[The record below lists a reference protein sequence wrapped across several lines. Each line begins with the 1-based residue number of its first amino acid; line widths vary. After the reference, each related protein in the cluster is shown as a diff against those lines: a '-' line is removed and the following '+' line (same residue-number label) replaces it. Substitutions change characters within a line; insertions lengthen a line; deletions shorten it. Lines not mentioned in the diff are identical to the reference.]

1 MSLELYNTLS
11 RTKEPLRP
19 VVPGRIGMY
28 MCGPTVYSEPHLG
41 HARGPIVFDVM
52 RRWLEHEGF
61 VVRLVTNVTD
71 VGHLTDDSSADG
83 EGEDK
88 LARRAKLERI
98 EPMEVAEK
106 YFWSYFDAMAR
117 LNVRRPSIVPRAS
130 GHIVEQIELVEK
142 LLAAGVAYERQ
153 GSVYFDVSEW
163 EPYGRLSGRDP
174 EELLEGTRVEV
185 RTDKDD
191 PRDFA
196 LWKSAEAGHIMRWNS
211 PWGEGFPGWH
221 LECSVMSTKY
231 LGDEFDIHGGG
242 LDLIFPHH
250 ESEIAQAHAAGQP
263 FARIWTHWNMITL
276 GGEKMAKS
284 KDHFVTLA
292 KLFERFDP
300 IAVRFHLLRSHYRSV
315 SDFTEESLA
324 ASAQGLA
331 RLTDTYR
338 LVAPDPDG
346 LGAEADGS
354 GGEEAASERRSAAR
368 DDAPFLEYRTAF
380 AQAMNDDI
388 NTPRAIAALFD
399 AARDIRKAVEDGA
412 GPAYRAGA
420 AALLDD
426 LLDGVL
432 GVPTAE
438 SSASDDVTAAL
449 DGAIALILEQRHLA
463 RERRD
468 FSTSDELRDRL
479 EGLGVSVEDGPDGST
494 WRLQRR

>member
-1 MSLELYNTLS
+1 MRLELYNTMS
-11 RTKEPLRP
+11 RTKEPVKP
-19 VVPGRIGMY
+19 VVAGRIGMY

-52 RRWLEHEGF
+52 RRWFEHEGF

-71 VGHLTDDSSADG
+71 VGHLTDDSAADG
-83 EGEDK
+83 TGEDK

-106 YFWSYFDAMAR
+106 YFWSYFDAMAK

-142 LLAAGVAYERQ
+142 LLATGVAYERE
-153 GSVYFDVSEW
+153 GSVYFDVSGW
-163 EPYGRLSGRDP
+163 KDYGALSGRDP
-174 EELLEGTRVEV
+174 EELLEGTRIDV
-185 RTDKDD
+185 RSDKDD

-196 LWKSAEAGHIMRWNS
+196 LWKRAEDGHIMRWNS

-276 GGEKMAKS
+276 SGEKMAKS
-284 KDHFVTLA
+284 KDHFVTLD

-315 SDFTEESLA
+315 SDFTEESLT

-338 LVAPDPDG
+338 MVATDAATTDQDA
-346 LGAEADGS
+346 AEPP
-354 GGEEAASERRSAAR
+354 AR
-368 DDAPFLEYRTAF
+368 DDAPFVAYRAAF
-380 AQAMNDDI
+380 SEAMNDDI

-399 AARDIRKAVEDGA
+399 AARDIRKAVDEGA
-412 GPAYRAGA
+412 GAAYRAGA
-420 AALLDD
+420 VALFDEM
-426 LLDGVL
+426 LDGVL
-432 GVPTAE
+432 GVPPVAKGDAD
-438 SSASDDVTAAL
+438 SAGAAL
-449 DGAIALILEQRHLA
+449 DGAIALILEQRQQA

-468 FSTSDELRDRL
+468 FATSDVLRDRL
-479 EGLGVSVEDGPDGST
+479 EELGVSIEDGPDGSRWKVT
-494 WRLQRR
+494 GR